1 MLETSAFSLFTV
13 SNLQNQ
19 HDNTKL
25 PCYTLLPTAPQF
37 LSKLAPFILALLPMF
52 LIMGLDKG
60 SAQN

>member
-13 SNLQNQ
+13 SNLPNQ

-25 PCYTLLPTAPQF
+25 PCFT
-37 LSKLAPFILALLPMF
+37 APFILALLPML